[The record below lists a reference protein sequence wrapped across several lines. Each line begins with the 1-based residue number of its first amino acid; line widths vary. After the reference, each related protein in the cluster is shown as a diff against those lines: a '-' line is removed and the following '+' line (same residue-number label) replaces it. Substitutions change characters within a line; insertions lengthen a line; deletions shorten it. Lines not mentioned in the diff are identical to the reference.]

1 MAYTTEQLIATQQ
14 ANAEI
19 LQGLS
24 INVFS
29 GLEKLVEL
37 NMAASKA
44 AVTESFSHLQAVMGA
59 KDPQQLLALQ
69 TGLFQPLSEKSA
81 SYNRHVSNIATETG
95 AEFSRA
101 FSALVENITA
111 NAPAGTETAVAAFKS
126 AMSAGQKAIET
137 AQGSAQKAVE
147 LAESN
152 FATVSKQALNA
163 AATVSEKR

>member
-1 MAYTTEQLIATQQ
+1 MPYTTEQLIATHQ
-14 ANAEI
+14 ANAEV

-24 INVFS
+24 LHVFS

-37 NMAASKA
+37 NLAASKA

-81 SYNRHVSNIATETG
+81 SYSRHVNNIAAETG
-95 AEFSRA
+95 AEFTRA
-101 FSALVENITA
+101 FSAMVENVTA

-152 FATVSKQALNA
+152 FTTVTKQALNA
-163 AATVSEKR
+163 ATASTKR